1 MCPHFFEVFLIYVV
15 AEILDLQRHIVLE
28 VGHAAWSLFFSACAD
43 GMVANKVLE
52 DRILVGLLYGHHEA
66 APGAVV
72 QVGVL
77 VQIQYSADEAFVQR
91 TEDDQC

>member
-1 MCPHFFEVFLIYVV
+1 
-15 AEILDLQRHIVLE
+15 
-28 VGHAAWSLFFSACAD
+28 
-43 GMVANKVLE
+43 MVANKVLE
-52 DRILVGLLYGHHEA
+52 DRILVGFLYGHHEA